1 MLFKLQSAETLL
13 SSTFPVSK
21 LLSMLSEVLIGLG
34 CLRELRVDILVLPG
48 EGLDVLDELLDFSG
62 LSLGELDLFIEL

>member
-1 MLFKLQSAETLL
+1 MLLKLKSAQALL
-13 SSTFPVSK
+13 SSTFPVGK
-21 LLSMLSEVLIGLG
+21 LFSMFSEVLISLG
-34 CLRELRVDILVLPG
+34 SLRELRVDILVLPG

>member
-21 LLSMLSEVLIGLG
+21 LFSMLSEVLIGLG
-34 CLRELRVDILVLPG
+34 RLRELRVDIFVLPG
-48 EGLDVLDELLDFSG
+48 ECLDVLDELLDFSG